1 MKLFIYLIFSL
12 FFYKRVCGSSL
23 VGRVG
28 VAYNPVPQYR
38 FASGRVGSM
47 GYSPMGHFFA
57 YEFSTASKKTHFTTK
72 EGFRGSDPACVCV
85 FFLFYGNNIYHSE
98 GSYCHHCSRNM
109 EKQPFAIDILRSM
122 KMAVVKRSINSQ
134 VSPMLLINVLKLF
147 HSN

>member
-57 YEFSTASKKTHFTTK
+57 YEFLTASKKTHFTTK

-85 FFLFYGNNIYHSE
+85 CVFFFMVIIS
-98 GSYCHHCSRNM
+98 
-109 EKQPFAIDILRSM
+109 IILRVHIVTIA
-122 KMAVVKRSINSQ
+122 AVIWRSGR
-134 VSPMLLINVLKLF
+134 LR
-147 HSN
+147 

>member
-1 MKLFIYLIFSL
+1 MVVPDCECKATCIKAAITNETVYIFNFFT

-23 VGRVG
+23 VCRVG

-57 YEFSTASKKTHFTTK
+57 YEFLTASRKTHFTTK
-72 EGFRGSDPACVCV
+72 EGFRGSDPACVC
-85 FFLFYGNNIYHSE
+85 FFFFYGHNIYHSE

-109 EKQPFAIDILRSM
+109 EKRPIEIDILRS
-122 KMAVVKRSINSQ
+122 
-134 VSPMLLINVLKLF
+134 P
-147 HSN
+147 

>member
-23 VGRVG
+23 GGRVG

-85 FFLFYGNNIYHSE
+85 FFFFFMVIIS
-98 GSYCHHCSRNM
+98 
-109 EKQPFAIDILRSM
+109 IILRVHIVTIA
-122 KMAVVKRSINSQ
+122 AVIWRSGRSR
-134 VSPMLLINVLKLF
+134 
-147 HSN
+147 